1 MFNSP
6 SYSTD
11 ARGYRSQIMSRALS
25 PRMGNYRPSPRL
37 VESLGSPVPASVD
50 ISNMSDFI
58 NQIQAQLKRM
68 NPSFSFKFSSEAP
81 LTQAINF
88 LAQAVD
94 SYLSLTEGKA
104 SGSIEDLSELNLS
117 QKLKEELEKS
127 KETSKNLKRYEL
139 LLKKKEEK
147 LEEEKSKLRNDRRGI
162 KETEDQLRTVIS
174 SFEAQEKTWAET
186 KKYESEK
193 IRAEREEAD
202 KKLTE
207 AKELKERIDK
217 KIEETTKHL
226 KFEKDS
232 LSQLESCL
240 NQTKSTLTADQKR
253 ISQEKL
259 EIEKEK
265 WKQEQRQRKLDE
277 AEILMNVKQDHM
289 DQERQNIESEKASLQ
304 SLRKSIEDEKA
315 ELYNIKDQIMNY
327 ERESRMSGRVQ
338 TDENYPEDR
347 HYGDFDSK
355 VIELEERER
364 EIEQAYKELQE
375 QMDNF
380 NKELEE
386 REIILDEKELTIEKQ
401 EKEIKKKF
409 ENFQIIEASLIESKI
424 QVEDLRTFTIP
435 ELEKQSNY
443 LENLLQEL
451 SDKKSELDILVD
463 NLQHDLSLI
472 SQHKSGLAVI
482 EEDRSQDI
490 SGDSGHYG
498 HYGHSEINE
507 IAQDLEVKLM
517 RVKEREEELDYS
529 LAQLE
534 RDKAEVMRAAEIVK
548 KAHDDVEEK
557 RRKLDKDLQEEKEKI
572 KNQIIKIENGTKLLT
587 TKEAEIFAFKKK
599 LEEKNQ
605 MLIIKE
611 KEINTR
617 LSKNSSQSSSIIEER

>member
-1 MFNSP
+1 
-6 SYSTD
+6 
-11 ARGYRSQIMSRALS
+11 
-25 PRMGNYRPSPRL
+25 
-37 VESLGSPVPASVD
+37 
-50 ISNMSDFI
+50 
-58 NQIQAQLKRM
+58 
-68 NPSFSFKFSSEAP
+68 
-81 LTQAINF
+81 
-88 LAQAVD
+88 
-94 SYLSLTEGKA
+94 
-104 SGSIEDLSELNLS
+104 
-117 QKLKEELEKS
+117 
-127 KETSKNLKRYEL
+127 
-139 LLKKKEEK
+139 
-147 LEEEKSKLRNDRRGI
+147 
-162 KETEDQLRTVIS
+162 
-174 SFEAQEKTWAET
+174 
-186 KKYESEK
+186 
-193 IRAEREEAD
+193 
-202 KKLTE
+202 
-207 AKELKERIDK
+207 
-217 KIEETTKHL
+217 
-226 KFEKDS
+226 
-232 LSQLESCL
+232 
-240 NQTKSTLTADQKR
+240 
-253 ISQEKL
+253 
-259 EIEKEK
+259 
-265 WKQEQRQRKLDE
+265 
-277 AEILMNVKQDHM
+277 
-289 DQERQNIESEKASLQ
+289 
-304 SLRKSIEDEKA
+304 
-315 ELYNIKDQIMNY
+315 
-327 ERESRMSGRVQ
+327 VQ
-338 TDENYPEDR
+338 TDDNYPDDR
-347 HYGDFDSK
+347 HYNDFDSK

-490 SGDSGHYG
+490 SNDSGHYG
-498 HYGHSEINE
+498 HNEINE
-507 IAQDLEVKLM
+507 IAEDLELKIM

-534 RDKAEVMRAAEIVK
+534 RDKAEVIRAAEIVK

-572 KNQIIKIENGTKLLT
+572 KNQIIKIENGTRLLT

-611 KEINTR
+611 KEINSR

>member
-11 ARGYRSQIMSRALS
+11 AKGYRSQLISRALS
-25 PRMGNYRPSPRL
+25 PRIGNYRPSPRL
-37 VESLGSPVPASVD
+37 VESLGSPVPSSGD
-50 ISNMSDFI
+50 TSNMSDFI
-58 NQIQAQLKRM
+58 NQIQGQLKRII
-68 NPSFSFKFSSEAP
+68 PSFAFKFSSEPP

-88 LAQAVD
+88 LTQAVD

-117 QKLKEELEKS
+117 QKLKQELEKS

-147 LEEEKSKLRNDRRGI
+147 LEEEKAKLRSDKRAI
-162 KETEDQLRTVIS
+162 KETEEQLKSAITN
-174 SFEAQEKTWAET
+174 FETQEKTWLEN

-193 IRAEREEAD
+193 IRVEREENE
-202 KKLTE
+202 KKLNE

-232 LSQLESCL
+232 LLQLESCL
-240 NQTKSTLTADQKR
+240 NQTKTTLASDQKR

-277 AEILMNVKQDHM
+277 AEILMNVKQEHM
-289 DQERQNIESEKASLQ
+289 DQERLNIESEKVNLQ
-304 SLRKSIEDEKA
+304 NLRKSIEDEKA
-315 ELYNIKDQIMNY
+315 ELYNIKDHIMSY
-327 ERESRMSGRVQ
+327 ERESRMSGRVHA
-338 TDENYPEDR
+338 DDNFPEDR
-347 HYGDFDSK
+347 HYGDYDSK

-451 SDKKSELDILVD
+451 SDKKSELEILVD
-463 NLQHDLSLI
+463 NLQHDLNLI
-472 SQHKSGLAVI
+472 SQHRSGLAVI
-482 EEDRSQDI
+482 EEDRSQDV
-490 SGDSGHYG
+490 SHDSGHYA
-498 HYGHSEINE
+498 HNEINE
-507 IAQDLEVKLM
+507 IAQDLEHKLM
-517 RVKEREEELDYS
+517 KVKDREEELEYS

-534 RDKAEVMRAAEIVK
+534 RDKAEVIRAAEIVK

-557 RRKLDKDLQEEKEKI
+557 RKKLDKDLQEEKEKI
-572 KNQIIKIENGTKLLT
+572 KTQIIKIENGTKLLT

-611 KEINTR
+611 KELNSR
-617 LSKNSSQSSSIIEER
+617 LSKTSSQSSSIIEER